1 LREVARA
8 AMESVRPAADAKNI
22 RIDASLDDS
31 CCVLGDPGRLQQVV
45 WNLLNNAVKYTGQ
58 GGQIRLW
65 VESRGGVRRL
75 SVEDTGQGIDAD
87 FLPHVFEAFRQA
99 NGTTTRRHGGLGLG
113 LAIVNQIVQAHG
125 GTIEAHS
132 EGVGR
137 GSRFTVELLAE
148 GNPAV
153 VPEHELMPDAQR
165 LPDARIRLDGLK
177 VLIVDDDTDGREF
190 MAHVLTEH
198 GAVVSA
204 FPSANLALS
213 EFARLRPDVL
223 VSDIAM
229 PAVDGYELIRQVR
242 ALDPENGGQTPAL
255 AVTAHAGKE
264 VMDRVLESGFQR
276 YTAKPLDVPDLL
288 VCVSELARRELET
301 ARGVSH

>member
-1 LREVARA
+1 
-8 AMESVRPAADAKNI
+8 
-22 RIDASLDDS
+22 
-31 CCVLGDPGRLQQVV
+31 V

-58 GGQIRLW
+58 GGRIRLS
-65 VESRGGVRRL
+65 VEARDGVRRL
-75 SVEDTGQGIDAD
+75 AVVDTGQGIDAE

-132 EGVGR
+132 DGVGC
-137 GSRFTVELLAE
+137 GSCFSVELLAD
-148 GNPAV
+148 GNPAAATAHQLSAGA
-153 VPEHELMPDAQR
+153 EPDAGPR
-165 LPDARIRLDGLK
+165 VRLDGLK

-190 MAHVLTEH
+190 MAQVLSEH
-198 GAVVSA
+198 GALVSA

-213 EFARLRPDVL
+213 EFSRFRPDVL

-242 ALDPENGGQTPAL
+242 ALGPECGGQTPAL
-255 AVTAHAGKE
+255 AVTAHAGKD
-264 VMDRVLESGFQR
+264 VMARVLESGFQR
-276 YTAKPLDVPDLL
+276 YTAKPLDVPELL
-288 VCVSELARRELET
+288 FCVSELGHLAGDAT
-301 ARGVSH
+301 GPVSH